1 VADGL
6 SALPPGVT
14 LRAARSSDEDFLRRV
29 YASTREHELAQ
40 VPWGEGERDAFLR
53 HQFDAQDGYYREH
66 YPDASFDVVERE
78 GVPVGRLYVARW
90 AEEIRIMELSLLPGH
105 RGAGIGTR
113 LVRAILDEAAREGKR
128 TSVHVERLNPAR
140 RLYDRLGFVPVADCG
155 VYLLL
160 EARPAATT
168 QANTAS

>member
-1 VADGL
+1 MAHGL

-14 LRAARSSDEDFLRRV
+14 LRPVGSTDRGFLLRL
-29 YASTREHELAQ
+29 YASTREEELAQ
-40 VPWGEGERDAFLR
+40 VPWSEAERAAFLLQ
-53 HQFDAQDGYYREH
+53 QFEAQDRHYREH
-66 YPDASFDVVERE
+66 YRGASFDVVERG

-90 AEEIRIMELSLLPGH
+90 PDEIRIMELSLLPEH

-128 TSVHVERLNPAR
+128 TSVHVEQLNPAR
-140 RLYDRLGFVPVADCG
+140 RLYERLGFVPVADRG

-160 EARPAATT
+160 ETEP
-168 QANTAS
+168 